1 MNTTTH
7 APATRSQEAEA
18 ATIRPGAADLN
29 HQPRPKARKPPND
42 REGFRQAMSWLH
54 TWAGLVLGWLLF
66 AIFLTGT
73 LSFFKNEFSLWMRPE
88 THGLPAADAHVA
100 PKALVA
106 LQRQVSDVTQ
116 WIMRLPDERDPAV
129 TLLWRDTGNGRFET
143 LRMNPQ
149 TGEAITTRD
158 TMGGDFFYRFH
169 FELRTAQKG
178 RWTIEG
184 RWVVGVATLLMF
196 IALLTGIVTH
206 RRFFKDFFTF
216 RPTKGGQRAWLDA
229 HNVSGVL
236 VLPFYLMITFSGLMI
251 FHSLYMPSGIA
262 AAYRGDKGIDSNA
275 YFADLQGEK
284 PERRVRR
291 GPGDKVDPLPPI
303 ALEPI
308 MEAASARWH
317 GGRIGALQARRDAE
331 GRVVVEVTRHEGD
344 RLQYRPPR
352 LLFDGVTGQWLE
364 QADPTSPAVTTYGV
378 LYGLHLARF
387 AGPGMR
393 WALFGF
399 GLLGSLMIAT
409 GMVLWTVKRS
419 VRQQTQSQRKAAA
432 RNATATATA
441 TDATTTATAPRAPFG
456 ERLVG
461 AINIA
466 TLGGLPLACGVY
478 LASNRLVPTATPHR
492 ADTELA
498 WFFSAWGLALLWG
511 LWCAMVRPHRG
522 GWSVLMAAGA
532 MVWAGLPVLNAL
544 TTHAHLGITLPAGE
558 WMWAGMDLSFLAT
571 GALMGWLAWRLRPGR
586 APQGKKSAATGARHA
601 PATTRVA
608 NTHAPS
614 PTPSQPP
621 SPPPSHATPQPQAHA
636 PAHHGGHHGE
646 PSGNAAMAPSN
657 AMSRG

>member
-1 MNTTTH
+1 MNH
-7 APATRSQEAEA
+7 PMPPSPATA
-18 ATIRPGAADLN
+18 ARLPSKT
-29 HQPRPKARKPPND
+29 PKD

-54 TWAGLVLGWLLF
+54 TWAGLILGWLLF

-73 LSFFKNEFSLWMRPE
+73 LSFFRSEFNLWMRPE
-88 THGLPAADAHVA
+88 THGLPAPDTHVA
-100 PKALVA
+100 PKALAA
-106 LQRQVSDVTQ
+106 LQRQVPDVTQ
-116 WIMRLPDERDPAV
+116 WIMRLPDERDPVV

-149 TGEAITTRD
+149 TGDAITTRD

-178 RWTIEG
+178 RWTLQG
-184 RWVVGVATLLMF
+184 RWVVGVATMLMF

-216 RPTKGGQRAWLDA
+216 RPAKGGQRAWLDA

-251 FHSLYMPSGIA
+251 FHTLYLPTGIA
-262 AAYRGDKGIDSNA
+262 TAYRGDKGIDSNA

-291 GPGDKVDPLPPI
+291 GPGDKVEPLPTI

-308 MEAASARWH
+308 VEAARARWH

-352 LLFDGVTGQWLE
+352 LLFDGITGQWLE

-393 WALFGF
+393 WTLFGF

-409 GMVLWTVKRS
+409 GMVLWSVKRS
-419 VRQQTQSQRKAAA
+419 VRQQTRSQRKGPAYNA
-432 RNATATATA
+432 NAT
-441 TDATTTATAPRAPFG
+441 TAPRAPFG
-456 ERLVG
+456 ERLVA
-461 AINIA
+461 AINLA

-478 LASNRLVPTATPHR
+478 LASNRLIPITTTHR

-511 LWCAMVRPHRG
+511 LWCAVVRPHRG

-532 MVWAGLPVLNAL
+532 LVWTALPVLNAL
-544 TTHAHLGITLPAGE
+544 TTQAHLGITLPAGE

-586 APQGKKSAATGARHA
+586 ATQGKKMPPTDAKHA
-601 PATTRVA
+601 PAA
-608 NTHAPS
+608 NRLTNAPAPPHAPEH
-614 PTPSQPP
+614 T
-621 SPPPSHATPQPQAHA
+621 
-636 PAHHGGHHGE
+636 HHGDLA
-646 PSGNAAMAPSN
+646 GNAAMAPSN
-657 AMSRG
+657 AMPGG

>member
-1 MNTTTH
+1 MNHHMPPT
-7 APATRSQEAEA
+7 PAA
-18 ATIRPGAADLN
+18 AALHSAKT
-29 HQPRPKARKPPND
+29 PKD

-73 LSFFKNEFSLWMRPE
+73 LSFFKNEFNLWMRPE

-100 PKALVA
+100 PKALAA
-106 LQRQVSDVTQ
+106 LLRQVPDVTQ
-116 WIMRLPDERDPAV
+116 WIMRMPDERDPAV

-149 TGEAITTRD
+149 TGDAITTRD

-178 RWTIEG
+178 RWTLQG
-184 RWVVGVATLLMF
+184 RWVVGAATLMMF

-216 RPTKGGQRAWLDA
+216 RPNKGGQRAWLDA

-251 FHSLYMPSGIA
+251 FHTLYMPSGIA
-262 AAYRGDKGIDSNA
+262 TAYRGDKGIDSNA

-291 GPGDKVDPLPPI
+291 SPGDKVDPLPPI

-308 MEAASARWH
+308 VDAASARWH
-317 GGRIGALQARRDAE
+317 GGHIGALQARRDAE

-352 LLFDGVTGQWLE
+352 LLFDGITGQWLE

-419 VRQQTQSQRKAAA
+419 VRQQTQSQRKGTTRGA
-432 RNATATATA
+432 NAT
-441 TDATTTATAPRAPFG
+441 TAPRAPFG
-456 ERLVG
+456 ERLVA

-478 LASNRLVPTATPHR
+478 LASNRLVPITTEGR

-511 LWCAMVRPHRG
+511 LWCAVVRPHRG

-532 MVWAGLPVLNAL
+532 LVWMALPVLNAL
-544 TTHAHLGITLPAGE
+544 TTQAHLGITLPAGE

-571 GALMGWLAWRLRPGR
+571 GAIMGWLAWRLRPGR
-586 APQGKKSAATGARHA
+586 APQGRKMAPTGAKHA
-601 PATTRVA
+601 PAP
-608 NTHAPS
+608 THA
-614 PTPSQPP
+614 QE
-621 SPPPSHATPQPQAHA
+621 HAHP
-636 PAHHGGHHGE
+636 HHGGHHGDHA
-646 PSGNAAMAPSN
+646 GNAAMAPSN
-657 AMSRG
+657 AMSGG